1 MDTTP
6 ATAAALLALRNT
18 SERLPNKAMRK
29 IAGTEVVH
37 WLIRRYLASPRFRP
51 VIVATSDRPED
62 DPIARA
68 VRSYQPPV
76 CLHRSGLST
85 EGDVLGLLDEA
96 LRAHAPSASFVFR
109 AMGDCPLMEVSLV
122 EERLDVL
129 AYSGADLAWPGQPDD
144 PWPVYGARES
154 PWSRRAWDLAVQR
167 SVGEEREHPGLY
179 IYRHLRLFRAELLP
193 PVRTEYYRPYRLELD
208 EPADLRMF
216 RRLYRALGADPDD
229 QPTLLDALRVL
240 DARPEIA
247 AVNANV
253 PVRTLTDPDWRRR
266 GAPFRCPN
274 CGATGLRTAT
284 ISDGALVTICP
295 RCGRERRFTPNPPKR
310 RRRRT

>member
-1 MDTTP
+1 MNAKP
-6 ATAAALLALRNT
+6 ATAAALLALRA
-18 SERLPNKAMRK
+18 SSARLSNKAMRR

-37 WLIRRYLASPRFRP
+37 WLIRRYLASPRLRP
-51 VIVATSDRPED
+51 IIVATSDSPED

-76 CLHRSGLST
+76 HLHRSPLSAQ
-85 EGDVLGLLDEA
+85 GDVVGLLDGA

-109 AMGDCPLMEVSLV
+109 AMGDCPLMETSLV

-154 PWSRRAWDLAVQR
+154 PWSRHAWDLTVQR
-167 SVGEEREHPGLY
+167 STGEEREHPGLY
-179 IYRHLRLFRAELLP
+179 IYRHLRLFRVELLP
-193 PVRTEYYRPYRLELD
+193 PVRVEYYRPYRLELD
-208 EPADLRMF
+208 EPDDLRMF
-216 RRLYRALGADPDD
+216 RRLYKALNANPDD
-229 QPTLLDALRVL
+229 QPMLLDAVRLL

-247 AVNANV
+247 AINADV
-253 PVRTLTDPDWRRR
+253 PTRTLTDPDWRRR

-274 CGATGLRTAT
+274 CGATALRTVT
-284 ISDGALVTICP
+284 ISDGSLVTVCP

-310 RRRRT
+310 RRRR